1 MASLRCSNPASQ
13 NSAPVYALLGAGLNV
28 SQINLRPGS
37 PFAPVFFL
45 PNRKQ
50 HAVPVPP
57 ETLRRAGLIGL
68 GGGEWIIPSPE
79 KNLLHQIG
87 HRTELVRGHN
97 YLNRNARLFPFFVT
111 PDTR

>member
-13 NSAPVYALLGAGLNV
+13 NSAPVCALLDAGLNV
-28 SQINLRPGS
+28 FQINLRPGS

-57 ETLRRAGLIGL
+57 ETLPQIALDWRKL
-68 GGGEWIIPSPE
+68 GEVHEG
-79 KNLLHQIG
+79 
-87 HRTELVRGHN
+87 
-97 YLNRNARLFPFFVT
+97 ARQTL
-111 PDTR
+111 DKG